1 MEKNPLFYGKVL
13 LFGEYG
19 IIGNSMG
26 LSIPHTYY
34 KGAFQFATEQDA
46 VQEKS
51 NANLRKYVEYLTSE
65 DAPCGF
71 DFKAFDADLNGGLFF
86 DSSIPQGFG
95 VGSSGALVAAIYD
108 RYCTNKIS
116 ANPEKAKDIKALKQ
130 IFSWMES
137 YFHGKSSGIDPT
149 ICYLGLPLLIKSK
162 DNLGTIELP
171 ASLAEG
177 SGAVFLLNSGAP
189 GETQPMVEIFM
200 EKLKEEGF
208 RKMLKNQ
215 FVKYNDACIQA
226 FVRGDRGPLFTNLKK
241 LSALVLDNFDPMIP
255 NGFHKLWKEGLET
268 EDYFLKLCGS
278 GGGGFVMGFTHD
290 YESVKDK
297 FQGYAPEVVYRF

>member
-34 KGAFQFATEQDA
+34 KGAFQFASEQDA

-51 NANLRKYVEYLTSE
+51 NANLRKYVAYLKAE
-65 DAPCGF
+65 DAPCDF
-71 DFKAFDADLNGGLFF
+71 DFNTFDADLSSGLFF

-108 RYCTNKIS
+108 RYCTNKIP

-137 YFHGKSSGIDPT
+137 YFHGKSLS
-149 ICYLGLPLLIKSK
+149 LIH
-162 DNLGTIELP
+162 I
-171 ASLAEG
+171 
-177 SGAVFLLNSGAP
+177 
-189 GETQPMVEIFM
+189 
-200 EKLKEEGF
+200 
-208 RKMLKNQ
+208 
-215 FVKYNDACIQA
+215 
-226 FVRGDRGPLFTNLKK
+226 
-241 LSALVLDNFDPMIP
+241 
-255 NGFHKLWKEGLET
+255 
-268 EDYFLKLCGS
+268 
-278 GGGGFVMGFTHD
+278 
-290 YESVKDK
+290 
-297 FQGYAPEVVYRF
+297 